1 MDEIPTLTNPE
12 NMPPVR
18 TQTDLHRLWRA
29 LMGPLGFG
37 GRSLWML
44 FLESDG
50 RPTRH
55 LVQLE
60 DIPAEPDDPM
70 RDHLGHFVSDLLAE
84 HGHVQVAFLLSRPGR
99 DGLTD
104 GDREWASLLESILRL
119 AGLRVWPVH
128 RANDRELVVITPDD
142 LAASA

>member
-18 TQTDLHRLWRA
+18 TQADLHRLWRA

-37 GRSLWML
+37 GRSLWLL
-44 FLESDG
+44 FLEEDG
-50 RPTRH
+50 QPTPH

-60 DIPAEPDDPM
+60 DMPAEPDEQT
-70 RDHLGHFVSDLLAE
+70 RDNLAHFLSDLFREL
-84 HGHVQVAFLLSRPGR
+84 GSCQMVFLLSRPGL

-104 GDREWASLLESILRL
+104 GDREWASLLESILRQ
-119 AGLRVWPVH
+119 AGLRVWPMH